1 MLRNVNIL
9 EEPFYKNI
17 ANKIIK
23 KLNIKKNQ
31 NIILTGGSTF
41 SKIYPFIKNYLPT
54 CNKYYLTDERIN
66 ADIKKTNY
74 FNLKKNL
81 INKKNINNFYFINSS
96 PKKIDCECN
105 RYSKIIPN
113 KIDLILL
120 SLGVGGHI
128 ASIFKKKQTPKK
140 NLQRVIYLKK
150 NKIRESRIS
159 INFPVINSAKNIFL
173 VLDGKNKIE
182 IFKHYINNTRKNY
195 PVFGIKNKNTDIFI
209 SKNAYNLINKL

>member
-1 MLRNVNIL
+1 MFRNIYIL

-23 KLNIKKNQ
+23 KINIKKKQ
-31 NIILTGGSTF
+31 NIILTGGGAF
-41 SKIYPFIKNYLPT
+41 SKIYPFIKNYLPIR
-54 CNKYYLTDERIN
+54 NKYYLTDERIN
-66 ADIKKTNY
+66 TDIKKTNY

-81 INKKNINNFYFINSS
+81 INKKNLNNFYFINPT
-96 PKKIDCECN
+96 PKKIDCECR

-120 SLGVGGHI
+120 SLGVGGHV
-128 ASIFKKKQTPKK
+128 ASIFKKKQTPEK
-140 NLQRVIYLKK
+140 NLQKVIYFKK

-159 INFPVINSAKNIFL
+159 INFTVINSAKNVFL

-182 IFKHYINNTRKNY
+182 IFKHYINNTKKNY
-195 PVFGIKNKNTDIFI
+195 PVFGIKNKNTDIFV
-209 SKNAYNLINKL
+209 SKNAYKLINKL

>member
-9 EEPFYKNI
+9 EEPFYKNV

-81 INKKNINNFYFINSS
+81 INKKNINNFYFINPS

-120 SLGVGGHI
+120 SLGVGGHV

>member
-23 KLNIKKNQ
+23 KINVKKNQ

-41 SKIYPFIKNYLPT
+41 SKIYPFIKNYLPN

-74 FNLKKNL
+74 FNLKKKL
-81 INKKNINNFYFINSS
+81 INKKNINNFYFINPS
-96 PKKIDCECN
+96 PKKIDYECN

-120 SLGVGGHI
+120 SLCVGGHV
-128 ASIFKKKQTPKK
+128 ASIFKKKQTSKK
-140 NLQRVIYLKK
+140 NLQRVICLKK

-159 INFPVINSAKNIFL
+159 INFPVINSAKNVFL

-182 IFKHYINNTRKNY
+182 IFKHYINNTKKNY
-195 PVFGIKNKNTDIFI
+195 PVFGIKNKNTDIFV
-209 SKNAYNLINKL
+209 SKNAYKLINKL

>member
-1 MLRNVNIL
+1 MFRNIHIL

-23 KLNIKKNQ
+23 KINIKKKQ

-41 SKIYPFIKNYLPT
+41 SKIYPFIKNHLPIR
-54 CNKYYLTDERIN
+54 NKYYLTDERIN
-66 ADIKKTNY
+66 TDIKKTNY

-81 INKKNINNFYFINSS
+81 INKKNINNFYFINPT
-96 PKKIDCECN
+96 PKKIDCECR
-105 RYSKIIPN
+105 RYSKIIPK

-120 SLGVGGHI
+120 SLGVGGHV
-128 ASIFKKKQTPKK
+128 ASIFKKKQTPEK
-140 NLQRVIYLKK
+140 NLQKVIYFKK

-159 INFPVINSAKNIFL
+159 INFTVINSAKNVFL

-182 IFKHYINNTRKNY
+182 IFKHYINNTKKNY
-195 PVFGIKNKNTDIFI
+195 PVFGIKNKNTDIFV
-209 SKNAYNLINKL
+209 SKNAYKLINKL

>member
-1 MLRNVNIL
+1 MFRNINIL

-17 ANKIIK
+17 ANEVIK

-41 SKIYPFIKNYLPT
+41 SKIYPFIKNYLPIR
-54 CNKYYLTDERIN
+54 NKYYLTDERIN
-66 ADIKKTNY
+66 TDIKKTNY

-81 INKKNINNFYFINSS
+81 INKKNINNFYFINPT
-96 PKKIDCECN
+96 PKKIDCECR

-120 SLGVGGHI
+120 SLGVGGHV
-128 ASIFKKKQTPKK
+128 ASIFKKKQTPEK
-140 NLQRVIYLKK
+140 NLQKVIYFKK

-159 INFPVINSAKNIFL
+159 INFPVINSAKNVFL

-182 IFKHYINNTRKNY
+182 IFKHYINNTKKNY
-195 PVFGIKNKNTDIFI
+195 PVFGIKNKNTDIFV
-209 SKNAYNLINKL
+209 SKNAYKLINKL